1 MNKYPVCI
9 ISKDRSD
16 ICTTHNLFESNGI
29 KYFYMVEPQ
38 DYDAYVERFGKD
50 KVVNIKANDKGV
62 YYVRNFCIDWS
73 KKQGYEKHW
82 QIDDN
87 VKKLFYRPNNKYK
100 GTRDRYEIKNV
111 IKMLVSI
118 EKIADKCVNYGGGC
132 LGHDGFAFSK
142 KNNIDLNKM
151 IYCFQ
156 LINNNIKSRYQPN
169 TSEDV
174 DFSVRLLMEKYVTLV
189 FNEYSFTKPKSGSTK
204 GGCNSADYKNNG
216 RKKMNVTLCQTYPK
230 WFTEYTK
237 NWQSEIK
244 PSKIWKTFKHKPMMK
259 K

>member
-62 YYVRNFCIDWS
+62 YYVRNLCIDWS

-189 FNEYSFTKPKSGSTK
+189 FNEYSFTKPKVVVQKVAVIQQTIK
-204 GGCNSADYKNNG
+204 IMAE
-216 RKKMNVTLCQTYPK
+216 KK
-230 WFTEYTK
+230 
-237 NWQSEIK
+237 
-244 PSKIWKTFKHKPMMK
+244 
-259 K
+259 